1 MAFVHTHV
9 HTQYS
14 LLDGASRI
22 TELVSAA
29 KELGMPAIAITDHGV
44 LYGIVDFY
52 EECKKQGIKPLIGIE
67 TYVAPKSME
76 NNDGVREYS
85 HLILLAKNNI
95 GLKNLMK
102 LSSIAFT
109 KGFYYKPRIDYD
121 LLEEYSEGL
130 ICQSACLA
138 GDIPT
143 YLLNNQYEDA
153 KALAIRLKKIFGDDF
168 YIEIQNHGMAEQL
181 AVLPQLV
188 SLARELDIKLIAS
201 NDIHYVEKA
210 DAKYQDILLCVQTIS
225 YFDDENRMRMN
236 SDEFYLKSESEMRTL
251 FSEYPDAI
259 DNSIEIANKCDVSM
273 DFSTRHMPSFETPDG
288 SPNDKYFE
296 SLCFSGLEKRG
307 MASNK
312 EAVERLKYEISV
324 ITKMGFVDYFLIVHD
339 FIDFA
344 RRNKIMIGPGRG
356 SGVGSLVAYCLHIT
370 DVDPLKYNLLF
381 ERMLNPER
389 ISMPDIDVDICYE
402 RRQEVIDYVSRKYGA
417 DHVSQIATFGTM
429 KAKQAIKDVGR
440 AMRMPPDYNDKLSGM
455 IPNDLNITIEGAI
468 EKNPELELFIDTD
481 KDAAKIIEYAQKLE
495 GLQRHAS
502 THAAGVVIS
511 PEPLTEYVPLHVT
524 KGVLSTQ
531 FPMQTVE
538 KMGLLKMDFLGLRT
552 LTVIRYAL
560 ELIEAN
566 GKEVPDIDHITY
578 DDKNVYDMISRGET
592 EAVFQLESSGMR
604 QLMTQLKP
612 EGLEDIIAGISL
624 YRPGPMERIPEFL
637 AGKNNKNNIVYPNE
651 ALKKILEPTYGVMV
665 YQEQVMQIVRD
676 LAGYS
681 MGRSDLIR
689 RAMSKKNHEVMEKE
703 RHNFIYGIEE
713 DGVVKVPGALRNGVD
728 KQLAERIF
736 DDMMH
741 FASYAFNKSHAA
753 AYAVVAYKTAYLK
766 YYYPLEFMTANINS
780 FLGGTEKVA
789 EYVYQLKAKGIK
801 VLPPDIN
808 YSEAKF
814 TTQGDE
820 IRIGMLA
827 IKNVGLGALEQIID
841 ERKQNGLFKSFD
853 DFIKR
858 SCGMNKRMVA
868 SLIKAGAFESLGLKR
883 SQLLAVYEQ
892 FIDQNSMEEEK
903 RKGGQILLFDLFSS
917 QDATHNAI
925 KIPDIAE
932 YDEKTLSAME
942 KEVLEMYLTKHPLN
956 DYPLVIKNM
965 SATASMFAK
974 KNEESEDTTQELNDG
989 DIITICGIIKSTKKR
1004 KTKSGNMMLSGVLED
1019 LTGNVE
1025 FLAFSAVYIHN
1036 MSKLINDEVVLIRG
1050 KVSLSEER
1058 QNAIIVEDVA
1068 KVQGDFSKEN
1078 KLFLRFYH
1086 GNRSQEYTVMG
1097 VLKKHFGYVPIVL
1110 YNQETK
1116 KQQLV
1121 KKSMYVTPSPQLLN
1135 ELAAMLGNENV
1146 KLVQKE
1152 CEE

>member
-14 LLDGASRI
+14 LLDGAARI
-22 TELVSAA
+22 PELVATA
-29 KELGMPAIAITDHGV
+29 KELDMPAIAITDHGA

-52 EECKKQGIKPLIGIE
+52 EECKKQGIKPIIGIE
-67 TYVAPKSME
+67 TYVAPNLSKE
-76 NNDGVREYS
+76 NEGVREYS
-85 HLILLAKNNI
+85 HLILLAKNNT

-102 LSSIAFT
+102 LSTLAFT

-121 LLEEYSEGL
+121 LLEQYSEGL

-153 KALAIRLKKIFGDDF
+153 KALATRLKGIFGDDF
-168 YIEIQNHGMAEQL
+168 YIEIQNHGIAEEL
-181 AVLPQLV
+181 VVLPRLV
-188 SLARELDIKLIAS
+188 SLARELDIKLIAT
-201 NDIHYVEKA
+201 NDIHYVNKE

-236 SDEFYLKSESEMRTL
+236 ADEFYLKSEHEMRQL
-251 FSEYPDAI
+251 FKDYPDAI
-259 DNSIEIANKCDVSM
+259 DNSIEIANKCDVTL
-273 DFSTRHMPSFETPDG
+273 DFSTRHMPSFHTPDG
-288 SPNDKYFE
+288 TPNTEYFRK
-296 SLCFSGLEKRG
+296 LCFSGLEKRG
-307 MASNK
+307 LTSNK
-312 EAVERLKYEISV
+312 EAVERLEYEISV
-324 ITKMGFVDYFLIVHD
+324 ITQMGFVDYFLIVHD
-339 FIDFA
+339 FIDYA
-344 RRNKIMIGPGRG
+344 RRNSIMIGPGRG
-356 SGVGSLVAYCLHIT
+356 SGVGSLVAYCLYIT

-402 RRQEVIDYVSRKYGA
+402 RRQEVIDYVSRKYGE
-417 DHVSQIATFGTM
+417 DHVAQIATFRTL
-429 KAKQAIKDVGR
+429 KAKQVIKDVGR
-440 AMRMPPDYNDKLSGM
+440 AMRMSPDYNDRLSGM
-455 IPNDLNITIEGAI
+455 IPNDLNITIEQAI
-468 EKNPELELFIDTD
+468 HDNPELKSFIETD
-481 KDAAKIIEYAQKLE
+481 DDAARIIEHAKRLE
-495 GLQRHAS
+495 GLPRHVS

-511 PEPLTEYVPLHVT
+511 PEPLTEYVPLQVT

-538 KMGLLKMDFLGLRT
+538 KLGLLKMDFLGLRT
-552 LTVIRYAL
+552 LTVIRYTL
-560 ELIEAN
+560 ELIETN
-566 GKEVPDIDHITY
+566 GKQVPDLDSISY

-592 EAVFQLESSGMR
+592 EAVFQLESAGMR
-604 QLMTQLKP
+604 QLMSQLKP
-612 EGLEDIIAGISL
+612 ESLEDIIAGISL

-637 AGKNNKNNIVYPNE
+637 TNKNNRGNIKYPNE
-651 ALKKILEPTYGVMV
+651 ALKRILEPTYGVMV

-681 MGRSDLIR
+681 MGRADLIR
-689 RAMSKKNHEVMEKE
+689 RAMSKKKHEVMEQE
-703 RHNFIYGIEE
+703 RHNFLYGIEE

-728 KQLAERIF
+728 KKLAEQIF

-753 AYAVVAYKTAYLK
+753 AYAVLAYKTAYLK
-766 YYYPLEFMTANINS
+766 CYYPLEFMTANINS
-780 FLGGTEKVA
+780 FLGNSEKVA
-789 EYVYQLKAKGIK
+789 EYVYQLKAKGVKI
-801 VLPPDIN
+801 LPPDIN
-808 YSEAKF
+808 RSDIKF

-827 IKNVGLGALEQIID
+827 IKNVGLAALEQIIE
-841 ERKQNGLFKSFD
+841 ERKKNGPFNSFE
-853 DFIKR
+853 DFVKR
-858 SCGMNKRMVA
+858 SCGMNKRMIA

-892 FIDQNSMEEEK
+892 IIEQYSSEEEK
-903 RKGGQILLFDLFSS
+903 RKGGQMLLFDICSE
-917 QDATHNAI
+917 QEANAAI
-925 KIPDIAE
+925 TIPDIPE

-956 DYPLVIKNM
+956 DYHLVIKNM

-974 KNEESEDTTQELNDG
+974 HTEESNNMSQELNDG
-989 DIITICGIIKSTKKR
+989 EIITICGIIKYTKKR

-1025 FLAFSAVYIHN
+1025 FLAFSSAYAQHMN
-1036 MSKLINDEVVLIRG
+1036 KLVDDEVVMIRG
-1050 KVSLSEER
+1050 KVSLSEDRE
-1058 QNAIIVEDVA
+1058 NAIIVDDVA
-1068 KVQGDFSKEN
+1068 KVQGDFTKESK
-1078 KLFLRFYH
+1078 LYLRFASS
-1086 GNRSQEYTVMG
+1086 NRINEYKAMAI
-1097 VLKKHFGYVPIVL
+1097 LKKHFGYVPVIM
-1110 YNQETK
+1110 YYQETN

-1121 KKSMYVTPSPQLLN
+1121 PKDMYINPTEQLIK
-1135 ELAAMLGNENV
+1135 ELSSLLGEENV

-1152 CEE
+1152 VNT